1 MTALASFPRWYGGKI
16 FSSLCSY
23 YTILC
28 IRLWNK
34 IVSSICVFISTFTDP
49 PSFFIFKRLHL
60 RSREYKQNISIEKK
74 KRKDTRRFAQFSLDS
89 LRRKKSVVRK
99 KREGFQLKRKERKV
113 VQRSK
118 SGWSECEARVL
129 LLRRAQ
135 GWKRMSVSEEFP
147 RTYKQITQPDAPS
160 RTLSPL
166 VTVSYVCA
174 TPISSS
180 PLSVLGPRYG
190 FSYAYKDAHTF
201 LEDILLS

>member
-1 MTALASFPRWYGGKI
+1 MTVLASFPRWYGGKF

-34 IVSSICVFISTFTDP
+34 IVSSICVFISIFTDP

-60 RSREYKQNISIEKK
+60 RSREYIQNI
-74 KRKDTRRFAQFSLDS
+74 
-89 LRRKKSVVRK
+89 RRKRGKILDVSHNFHSTRC
-99 KREGFQLKRKERKV
+99 EGRRGEH
-113 VQRSK
+113 RSK
-118 SGWSECEARVL
+118 EKRRISIKKEGEKGCTERLYRWSECEARVL

-190 FSYAYKDAHTF
+190 FSYAYKDAHP
-201 LEDILLS
+201 S

>member
-1 MTALASFPRWYGGKI
+1 MTVLASFPRWYGGKF

-34 IVSSICVFISTFTDP
+34 IVSSICVFISIFTDP

-190 FSYAYKDAHTF
+190 FSYAYKDAHP
-201 LEDILLS
+201 S